1 MNNHFKDCIC
11 YQVIKGLSGPALSYQ
26 DSDSLLLDTE
36 LTEFLFLLEAH
47 FRDGVS
53 SFSLLI
59 STFTWNKIWYKREK
73 KIQFYPDNL

>member
-36 LTEFLFLLEAH
+36 LTEFLFLLEVH
-47 FRDGVS
+47 FRDEVS

-59 STFTWNKIWYKREK
+59 STFTWNKMI
-73 KIQFYPDNL
+73 